1 METCLEYTAKTMW
14 ISTAEKWL
22 ITRIMRL
29 RDVHPEEV
37 EIVKTPQ
44 GNDGCCLYC
53 KVPSKWLKVS
63 PPKRVNMTDEQRKA
77 VGERLKGIR
86 NTGRE

>member
-1 METCLEYTAKTMW
+1 METCLEYTDKTMW
-14 ISTAEKWL
+14 IFTDEKWL

-44 GNDGCCLYC
+44 ENHGCLYC
-53 KVPSKWLKVS
+53 KVPAKWLKVS
-63 PPKRVNMTDEQRKA
+63 PPKRVNMTEEQRKA
-77 VGERLKGIR
+77 AVERMKNIR
-86 NTGRE
+86 NTGRK

>member
-1 METCLEYTAKTMW
+1 METCLEYTDKTMW
-14 ISTAEKWL
+14 ISTDEKWF

-29 RDVHPEEV
+29 RYAHPEEV

-44 GNDGCCLYC
+44 ENHGSLYC
-53 KVPSKWLKVS
+53 KVPAKWLKVS

-77 VGERLKGIR
+77 AAERMRSMI
-86 NTGRE
+86 GRK